1 MQVTRILKS
10 LSGMEKEVN
19 VKLPVQG
26 GDSSSETQ
34 VPGKRPGH
42 SEAWHLVVPT
52 ASLPGPDECHAM
64 CAEMGLEVQRTIT
77 ALATD
82 LTSQRASRSR

>member
-1 MQVTRILKS
+1 
-10 LSGMEKEVN
+10 MEKKEVN

-42 SEAWHLVVPT
+42 SEAWDLVVPT

-82 LTSQRASRSR
+82 LTSQRAPRSR